1 MFWCIKICLV
11 GEIYYRYI
19 HTNILLSFLTE
30 IYHYTTSTHMQ
41 CVTENMFYSPQP
53 HCSTSGPAL
62 YPFSVHVKMS
72 ICSLECWKNVR
83 LVTKPP
89 RLLQKQNKSLHRSVL
104 QRGGNYWW
112 TQSSLCSPHSPKRE
126 REREIRVALMIL
138 TVVPQAAV
146 PSPPHAR
153 TLRSPLQRDPLA
165 LKYGGKQPLL
175 RRRRCQ
181 CVGSPEEGGQTLG
194 F

>member
-1 MFWCIKICLV
+1 MFSRW
-11 GEIYYRYI
+11 
-19 HTNILLSFLTE
+19 NILSIYSHQHVTFLLDWNKKK
-30 IYHYTTSTHMQ
+30 ILYTTWVHICSVRT
-41 CVTENMFYSPQP
+41 CFIVLSLNTP
-53 HCSTSGPAL
+53 HPPTL

-112 TQSSLCSPHSPKRE
+112 TQSSLCSPRSPKRG
-126 REREIRVALMIL
+126 REREISVALMIL
-138 TVVPQAAV
+138 TVVPQPAV
-146 PSPPHAR
+146 PSPPHVR

>member
-1 MFWCIKICLV
+1 MKYTINIFTQTFYFPSGLKQE
-11 GEIYYRYI
+11 EIPS
-19 HTNILLSFLTE
+19 HLM
-30 IYHYTTSTHMQ
+30 STHMQ
-41 CVTENMFYSPQP
+41 RVTEHVLKSSASLLN
-53 HCSTSGPAL
+53 TL

-72 ICSLECWKNVR
+72 ICSLECGKNVR

-112 TQSSLCSPHSPKRE
+112 TQSSLCSPRSPKRE
-126 REREIRVALMIL
+126 REISVALMTL
-138 TVVPQAAV
+138 TVVPLPAV
-146 PSPPHAR
+146 PSPPHVR
-153 TLRSPLQRDPLA
+153 TLRSPLQRGPLA
-165 LKYGGKQPLL
+165 LRYGGKQPLL